1 MVRSLPHVLSS
12 TQRKWIVAAIA
23 ALTLC
28 LPLFVTSPYVM
39 HVLIM
44 TGIYVLLVQSLNLV
58 LGFSGLLSL
67 ATPAFLGMGAYASAL
82 LSIRFGWDSSAT
94 FGCAIVCGVLTSLVF
109 GAPSLRVSRHSF
121 VIVTLSATL
130 LLQLVATNWVDLTR
144 GSLGLSDIPAP
155 RFFGITL
162 ADKTSWYYFMCAIA
176 FAAIWATGAIIR
188 SRVGRAMVAA
198 RDNET
203 LATAIGIDVFRLRL
217 FAFALSGALAG
228 LAGACYAHYVT
239 FIDPGVFGFSFS
251 ESLLIMVILGGS
263 GTLWG
268 PVVGAVVFTAL
279 PELLRMA
286 PEVRSLIYGTILF
299 VIVLYMPRGL
309 ASWFGRPEVRG

>member
-1 MVRSLPHVLSS
+1 MILSRPRVLAAR
-12 TQRKWIVAAIA
+12 QRKWIVPALAV
-23 ALTLC
+23 LTLL
-28 LPLFVTSPYVM
+28 LPLVVRSPYVL
-39 HVLIM
+39 HVFIM
-44 TGIYVLLVQSLNLV
+44 TGIYVLLVLSLNLV
-58 LGFSGLLSL
+58 LGFCGLLSL
-67 ATPAFLGMGAYASAL
+67 ATPAFLGMGAYATTL

-94 FGCAIVCGVLTSLVF
+94 FGCAIVCGVLTSVVF

-144 GSLGLSDIPAP
+144 GSMGISDIPAA
-155 RFFGITL
+155 RFFGITVG
-162 ADKTSWYYFMCAIA
+162 DKVRWYYFMCVVA
-176 FAAIWATGAIIR
+176 FAAIWATGVIIR

-198 RDNET
+198 RDNEV
-203 LATAIGIDVFRLRL
+203 LATAIGLDVFRLRL

-239 FIDPGVFGFSFS
+239 VVDPGVFGFSFS

-268 PVVGAVVFTAL
+268 PVAGAVVFTAL
-279 PELLRMA
+279 PELLRIA
-286 PEVRSLIYGTILF
+286 PDLRSLIYGTILF

-309 ASWFGRPEVRG
+309 ASWFGRPELRA

>member
-1 MVRSLPHVLSS
+1 MVRSRPVL
-12 TQRKWIVAAIA
+12 TPKQRRWIAPAVG

-39 HVLIM
+39 HVFIM
-44 TGIYVLLVQSLNLV
+44 TGIYVLLVLSLNLV
-58 LGFSGLLSL
+58 LGFCGLLSL

-82 LSIRFGWDSSAT
+82 LTIKFGWDSSAT
-94 FGCAIVCGVLTSLVF
+94 FGCAVLWGVLTSLIF

-130 LLQLVATNWVDLTR
+130 LLQLVATNWVGLTR
-144 GSLGLSDIPAP
+144 GSMGISAIPAP
-155 RFFGITL
+155 RFFGLTL
-162 ADKTSWYYFMCAIA
+162 GDKTSWYYFMCLIA
-176 FAAIWATGAIIR
+176 FSAIWATGVIIK
-188 SRVGRAMVAA
+188 SRIGRAMVAA
-198 RDNET
+198 RDNEV
-203 LATAIGIDVFRLRL
+203 LATAIGLDVFRLRL

-228 LAGACYAHYVT
+228 LAGACYAHYLT

-268 PVVGAVVFTAL
+268 PVLGAVVFTAL

-286 PEVRSLIYGTILF
+286 PELRSLIYGTILF
-299 VIVLYMPRGL
+299 LIVLYMPRGL
-309 ASWFGRPEVRG
+309 ASWFGRPEVRA

>member
-1 MVRSLPHVLSS
+1 MLRSRLLLTPKQRSLTLPAIGALVL
-12 TQRKWIVAAIA
+12 
-23 ALTLC
+23 C
-28 LPLFVTSPYVM
+28 MPLFVSSPYVM
-39 HVLIM
+39 HVSIM
-44 TGIYVLLVQSLNLV
+44 TGIYVLLVLSLNLV
-58 LGFSGLLSL
+58 LGFCGLLSL

-82 LSIRFGWDSSAT
+82 LSVRFGWDSSIT
-94 FGCAIVCGVLTSLVF
+94 FGCALVCGVLTSLVF

-130 LLQLVATNWVDLTR
+130 LLQLVATNWVDLTH
-144 GSLGLSDIPAP
+144 GSMGISDIPAA
-155 RFFGITL
+155 RFFGFTL
-162 ADKTSWYYFMCAIA
+162 GNKTRWYYFMCVVAFSAIA
-176 FAAIWATGAIIR
+176 ATGVIIK

-203 LATAIGIDVFRLRL
+203 LATAIGLDVFRLRL
-217 FAFALSGALAG
+217 FSFALSGALAG
-228 LAGACYAHYVT
+228 VAGACYAHYLT

-268 PVVGAVVFTAL
+268 PVLGAVVFTAL
-279 PELLRMA
+279 PELLRIA
-286 PEVRSLIYGTILF
+286 PELRSLIYGTILF

-309 ASWFGRPEVRG
+309 ASWFGRPEVRA

>member
-1 MVRSLPHVLSS
+1 MIRSPSNFLSS
-12 TQRKWIVAAIA
+12 TQRKLIVAAIGVF
-23 ALTLC
+23 TLC
-28 LPLFVTSPYVM
+28 MPLFVSSPYVM
-39 HVLIM
+39 HVFIM
-44 TGIYVLLVQSLNLV
+44 TGIYVLLVLSLNLV
-58 LGFSGLLSL
+58 LGFCGLLSL

-82 LSIRFGWDSSAT
+82 LSIKLGWDSSAT
-94 FGCAIVCGVLTSLVF
+94 FGCAILGGVLTSLIF

-130 LLQLVATNWVDLTR
+130 LLQLIANNWVDLTR
-144 GSLGLSDIPAP
+144 GSLGISAIPAAK
-155 RFFGITL
+155 FFDITL
-162 ADKTSWYYFMCAIA
+162 GDKISWYYFMCLIA
-176 FAAIWATGAIIR
+176 FSAIWATSVIIK

-203 LATAIGIDVFRLRL
+203 LATAIGLDVFRLRL

-268 PVVGAVVFTAL
+268 PVLGAVVFTVL

-286 PEVRSLIYGTILF
+286 PELRSLLYGTILF

-309 ASWFGRPEVRG
+309 ASWFGRPEVRA